1 MHLIFIHNYLQE
13 MSMQNKIT
21 FIYDYKDGETWST
34 PMALL
39 NEFKERGWETE
50 IVSITATDD
59 SALQLWIQQ
68 DIPTDIVLFMDWGR
82 IDSKWLDK
90 SLKPT
95 AFWIQESG
103 DDPQNFE
110 RNYPKANRFHYTIT
124 PDKQSAQEYRN
135 RGINAEWVNHFADT
149 MVQFPMNI
157 EPKYV
162 AVTTRG
168 YGNSAFLDYL
178 TGWAE
183 GAVGNRNGLDAK
195 EHTEFLNTGLM
206 VIQNSRWKEIT
217 RRIFEGMA
225 CGKLV
230 LTDRLSDETGL
241 RDIFIDGEDIVYYDE
256 MFDCIEKMNYYNENE
271 EERERIA
278 HNGMMKVLHNYT
290 QIQVVDKLI
299 AAYEGSRN

>member
-1 MHLIFIHNYLQE
+1 M
-13 MSMQNKIT
+13 KIT
-21 FIYDYKDGETWST
+21 FLYAYDGEEWST
-34 PMALL
+34 PMAIVK
-39 NEFKERGWETE
+39 EFQLRGWQTE
-50 IVSITATDD
+50 IVSIGSNKTGSYHDLK
-59 SALQLWIQQ
+59 LQRWLELKPQ
-68 DIPTDIVLFMDWGR
+68 TDIVMFLDWGR
-82 IDSKWLDK
+82 FDSPYLDK
-90 SLKPT
+90 ALLPN

-110 RNYPKANRFHYTIT
+110 RNFPKSNRFHYTIT

-135 RGINAEWVNHFADT
+135 RGINAEWINHFADT

-157 EPKYV
+157 ESKYV
-162 AVTTRG
+162 AVTSRG
-168 YGNSAFLDYL
+168 VGNSTFLDYL
-178 TGWAE
+178 TEWAE
-183 GAVGNRNGLDAK
+183 GAVGNRNGMGPK
-195 EHTEFLNTGLM
+195 EHTEFLNSGLM

-230 LTDRLSDETGL
+230 LTDNLAPETGL
-241 RDIFIDGEDIVYYDE
+241 RDMFIDGEDIVYYDD

-299 AAYEGSRN
+299 AAYERSR

>member
-1 MHLIFIHNYLQE
+1 M
-13 MSMQNKIT
+13 KIT

-39 NEFKERGWETE
+39 NEFKERGWETQ
-50 IVSITATDD
+50 IVKTNDTDLKNWVD
-59 SALQLWIQQ
+59 SKPQ
-68 DIPTDIVLFMDWGR
+68 TDIVLFMDWGR
-82 IDSKWLDK
+82 FDSQYLNKDLV
-90 SLKPT
+90 P

-124 PDKQSAQEYRN
+124 PDKKSAQEYRN

-149 MVQFPMNI
+149 AVQFPLNK
-157 EPKYV
+157 EPEYV

-168 YGNSAFLDYL
+168 YGNSEFLDYL
-178 TGWAE
+178 TRWAE
-183 GAVGNRNGLDAK
+183 GAVGNRNGLGAK
-195 EHTEFLNTGLM
+195 EHTEFLNSGLM

-217 RRIFEGMA
+217 RRLFEGMA
-225 CGKLV
+225 CGKMV
-230 LTDRLSDETGL
+230 LTDRLPEETGL
-241 RDIFIDGEDIVYYDE
+241 SEMFIDGEDIVYYDE

-278 HNGMMKVLHNYT
+278 HNGMIKVLHNYT

-299 AAYEGSRN
+299 NKYNEFKKI

>member
-1 MHLIFIHNYLQE
+1 M
-13 MSMQNKIT
+13 KIT
-21 FIYDYKDGETWST
+21 FIYDYKDGEAWST

-39 NEFKERGWETE
+39 NEFKERGWETQ
-50 IVSITATDD
+50 IIKTNDTDLKNWVN
-59 SALQLWIQQ
+59 SKPQ
-68 DIPTDIVLFMDWGR
+68 TDIVLFMDWGR
-82 IDSKWLDK
+82 FDSQYLNKDLV
-90 SLKPT
+90 P

-110 RNYPKANRFHYTIT
+110 RNSPKAGRFHLTIT
-124 PDKQSAQEYRN
+124 PDKRCAEEYN
-135 RGINAEWVNHFADT
+135 KRGINSLWITHFADSA
-149 MVQFPMNI
+149 VQFPLNI
-157 EPKYV
+157 EPEYV

-168 YGNSAFLDYL
+168 LGNSAFLDYL
-178 TGWAE
+178 TEWAE
-183 GAVGNRNGLDAK
+183 GSIGNKNGLNI
-195 EHTEFLNTGLM
+195 EQHTKFLNSGLM

-230 LTDRLSDETGL
+230 LTDNLPPETGL
-241 RDIFIDGEDIVYYDE
+241 RDIFIEGEDIVYYDD

-278 HNGMMKVLHNYT
+278 HNGMIKVLHNYT

-299 AAYEGSRN
+299 KEWKSYQSA

>member
-1 MHLIFIHNYLQE
+1 
-13 MSMQNKIT
+13 MQNKIT
-21 FIYDYKDGETWST
+21 FIYDYRDGEVWST
-34 PMALL
+34 PLALV
-39 NEFKERGWETE
+39 NEFKERGWETQ
-50 IVSITATDD
+50 IIKTNDTDLKNWVN
-59 SALQLWIQQ
+59 SKPQ
-68 DIPTDIVLFMDWGR
+68 TDIVLFMDWGR
-82 IDSKWLDK
+82 FDSQYLNKDLV
-90 SLKPT
+90 P

-149 MVQFPMNI
+149 KVQFPMNL

-168 YGNSAFLDYL
+168 LGNSQFLDYL
-178 TGWAE
+178 TNWAE
-183 GAVGNRNGLDAK
+183 GAVGNRNGLGPK
-195 EHTEFLNTGLM
+195 EHTEFLNTGLI
-206 VIQNSRWKEIT
+206 VIQNSRRKEIT

-225 CGKLV
+225 CGKMI
-230 LTDRLSDETGL
+230 LTDRLPDETGL
-241 RDIFIDGEDIVYYDE
+241 SEMFVEGEDIVYYDE

-290 QIQVVDKLI
+290 QIQVVNKLI
-299 AAYEGSRN
+299 ENYESFNNGSSGAIR

>member
-1 MHLIFIHNYLQE
+1 M
-13 MSMQNKIT
+13 KIT
-21 FIYDYKDGETWST
+21 FIYDYKDGEVWST

-50 IVSITATDD
+50 IVPITATDD

-90 SLKPT
+90 SLKPNS
-95 AFWIQESG
+95 FWIQESG

-110 RNYPKANRFHYTIT
+110 RNSPKADRFHYTIT
-124 PDKQSAQEYRN
+124 PDKQCAEAYKN
-135 RGINAEWVNHFADT
+135 KGINAEWINHFADT
-149 MVQFPMNI
+149 AVQFPMNL
-157 EPKYV
+157 EPKHV

-168 YGNSAFLDYL
+168 VGNSEFLDYL
-178 TGWAE
+178 YRWSE
-183 GAVGNRNGLDAK
+183 GAVGNRNGLGPK

-225 CGKLV
+225 CGKMV
-230 LTDRLSDETGL
+230 LTDNLPPETGL
-241 RDIFIDGEDIVYYDE
+241 RDLFIDGEDIVYYDD

-299 AAYEGSRN
+299 LAYERSR

>member
-1 MHLIFIHNYLQE
+1 M
-13 MSMQNKIT
+13 KIT
-21 FIYDYKDGETWST
+21 FIYDYKQNETWST
-34 PMALL
+34 PLSLL

-50 IVSITATDD
+50 IVPIPNGDD
-59 SALQLWIQQ
+59 SQLQLWIQQ
-68 DIPTDIVLFMDWGR
+68 DTPTDIVLFMDWGR
-82 IDSKWLDK
+82 FDSKWLDK

-124 PDKQSAQEYRN
+124 PDKVSAEEYRIC
-135 RGINAEWVNHFADT
+135 GINADWVPHWADIA
-149 MVQFPMNI
+149 VQFPMNL

-162 AVTTRG
+162 AVTSRG
-168 YGNSAFLDYL
+168 RGGSEFLDYL
-178 TGWAE
+178 TNWAE
-183 GAVGNRNGLDAK
+183 GAIGNQNGMNAK

-217 RRIFEGMA
+217 RRIFEAMA
-225 CGKLV
+225 CGKMV
-230 LTDRLSDETGL
+230 LTDNLPSETGL
-241 RDIFIDGEDIVYYDE
+241 RDMFIDGEDIVYYDD

-278 HNGMMKVLHNYT
+278 YNGMAKVIANHT
-290 QIQVVDKLI
+290 QIQRVDKLI
-299 AAYEGSRN
+299 KEYESLNNRRSGIIG

>member
-1 MHLIFIHNYLQE
+1 
-13 MSMQNKIT
+13 MQNKIT
-21 FIYDYKDGETWST
+21 FIYDYKDGEIWST
-34 PMALL
+34 PMALV
-39 NEFKERGWETE
+39 NEFKERNWQVNIIKTND
-50 IVSITATDD
+50 TDLKNWVD
-59 SALQLWIQQ
+59 SKPQ
-68 DIPTDIVLFMDWGR
+68 TDIVLFMDWGR
-82 IDSKWLDK
+82 FDSQYLNKDLV
-90 SLKPT
+90 P

-110 RNYPKANRFHYTIT
+110 RNSPKADRFHYTIT
-124 PDKQSAQEYRN
+124 PDKRCADEYIKK
-135 RGINAEWVNHFADT
+135 GINAEWINHFADT
-149 MVQFPMNI
+149 KVQFPMNL

-168 YGNSAFLDYL
+168 IGNSEFLDYL
-178 TGWAE
+178 THWAE
-183 GAVGNRNGLDAK
+183 GAVGNRNGLGPK
-195 EHTEFLNTGLM
+195 EHTEFLNSGMM

-225 CGKLV
+225 CGKMV
-230 LTDRLSDETGL
+230 LTDNLSPETGL
-241 RDIFIDGEDIVYYDE
+241 RDMFIDGEDIVYYDD

-299 AAYEGSRN
+299 AAYERSRK

>member
-1 MHLIFIHNYLQE
+1 M
-13 MSMQNKIT
+13 KIT
-21 FIYDYKDGETWST
+21 FLYAYDGEEWST
-34 PMALL
+34 PMAIVK
-39 NEFKERGWETE
+39 EFQLRGWQTE
-50 IVSITATDD
+50 IVSIGSNKTGSYHDLK
-59 SALQLWIQQ
+59 LQRWLELK
-68 DIPTDIVLFMDWGR
+68 PKTDIVMFLDWGR
-82 IDSKWLDK
+82 FDSPYLDK
-90 SLKPT
+90 ALLPNT
-95 AFWIQESG
+95 FWIQESG

-110 RNYPKANRFHYTIT
+110 RNFPKSNRFHYTIT
-124 PDKQSAQEYRN
+124 PSKQSAEEYRN

-168 YGNSAFLDYL
+168 VGNSEFLDYL
-178 TGWAE
+178 TNWAE
-183 GAVGNRNGLDAK
+183 GAVGNKNGLNAK
-195 EHTEFLNTGLM
+195 EHTEFLNSGLM
-206 VIQNSRWKEIT
+206 VIQNSRWGEIT

-230 LTDRLSDETGL
+230 LTDRLDVATGL
-241 RDIFIDGEDIVYYDE
+241 SEMFVDGEDIVYYND

-290 QIQVVDKLI
+290 QIQIVDTLI
-299 AAYEGSRN
+299 EKYNQWIKTI

>member
-1 MHLIFIHNYLQE
+1 M
-13 MSMQNKIT
+13 KIT
-21 FIYDYKDGETWST
+21 FIYAYDGEEWST
-34 PMALL
+34 PMAIIK
-39 NEFKERGWETE
+39 EFQLRGWQTE
-50 IVSITATDD
+50 IVSIGSNKTGSYHDLK
-59 SALQLWIQQ
+59 LQRWLELN
-68 DIPTDIVLFMDWGR
+68 PKTDIVMFLDWGR
-82 IDSKWLDK
+82 FDSPYLDK
-90 SLKPT
+90 KLLPN

-124 PDKQSAQEYRN
+124 PDKQSAIEYRN

-168 YGNSAFLDYL
+168 TGNSQFLDYL
-178 TGWAE
+178 TNWGE
-183 GAVGNRNGLDAK
+183 GAIGNKNGLGAK
-195 EHTEFLNTGLM
+195 EHTEFLNSGLM

-230 LTDRLSDETGL
+230 LTDRLSEETGL
-241 RDIFIDGEDIVYYDE
+241 SEIFIEGEDIVYYDD

-290 QIQVVDKLI
+290 QVQIVDKLI
-299 AAYEGSRN
+299 KQYKNES